1 MSHYVIIKVSMS
13 VTSVAF
19 RKTRTHAQTTVV
31 VDGDTSEQASDSC

>member
-19 RKTRTHAQTTVV
+19 RKIRTHAHMTVV
-31 VDGDTSEQASDSC
+31 VVDHTSEQASDSC